1 MVKPI
6 CRVNAAVDDQ
16 LVPIVDH
23 TSVTKVEK
31 KLHVFS

>member
-1 MVKPI
+1 MVKSI

-16 LVPIVDH
+16 LVSIVEH

-31 KLHVFS
+31 KIHVFS